1 MTESSR
7 PQPEQTLEAYLD
19 GLLEGPEREAFERR
33 IEKQPDL
40 QAAVRQQRAIDSALK
55 RVIGSPPLARLN
67 RAPDPTTAARSP
79 ATSATGAWRLAVKR
93 LAVAAALAGGVFGA
107 WQIFN
112 VLRPDSGGY
121 QPMAWRNLETVYR
134 DEIETGFEPSWVCEN
149 DEEFRQSFS
158 KSHGQPLL
166 LAQLPD
172 RVSALGLAYC
182 NSITLKTTYLLAT
195 VEDERVIVF
204 VDRRDRDP
212 GQTLSPGSDLHLYS
226 RQVGSLVLYELSPL
240 DQPRLLDHFY
250 DPDG

>member
-19 GLLEGPEREAFERR
+19 GLLEGPEREACEGR
-33 IEKQPDL
+33 IGKQPDL
-40 QAAVRQQRAIDSALK
+40 QAAVRQHRAIDSALK
-55 RVIGSPPLARLN
+55 RVIGPPPQVRLN
-67 RAPDPTTAARSP
+67 RAPDAAGPARSP
-79 ATSATGAWRLAVKR
+79 ATGGWRLAVKR
-93 LAVAAALAGGVFGA
+93 LAVAAALTGGVFGA
-107 WQIFN
+107 WQIYS

-134 DEIETGFEPSWVCEN
+134 DEIESGFEPSWVCEN

-182 NSITLKTTYLLAT
+182 NSITSGHTHAAA
-195 VEDERVIVF
+195 RH
-204 VDRRDRDP
+204 
-212 GQTLSPGSDLHLYS
+212 PGSDPNLPGDLQHC
-226 RQVGSLVLYELSPL
+226 
-240 DQPRLLDHFY
+240 
-250 DPDG
+250 

>member
-7 PQPEQTLEAYLD
+7 PQPEHTLEAYLD
-19 GLLEGPEREAFERR
+19 GLLEGPDREAFERR
-33 IEKQPDL
+33 IEEQPDL
-40 QAAVRQQRAIDSALK
+40 QAAVRQHRAVDSALK
-55 RVIGSPPLARLN
+55 RVIGPPPVARLDPAGDAAGPA
-67 RAPDPTTAARSP
+67 RAP
-79 ATSATGAWRLAVKR
+79 ATGGWRLAVKR

-107 WQIFN
+107 WQIYS
-112 VLRPDSGGY
+112 VLSPDAGGY
-121 QPMAWRNLETVYR
+121 QPMAWRSLETVYR
-134 DEIETGFEPSWVCEN
+134 NEIESGFEPSWVCEN

-195 VEDERVIVF
+195 VEGEPVIVF

-226 RQVGSLVLYELSPL
+226 RHVGSLVLYELSPL

>member
-40 QAAVRQQRAIDSALK
+40 QAAVRQHRAIDSALK
-55 RVIGSPPLARLN
+55 RVIGPPPQVRLN
-67 RAPDPTTAARSP
+67 RAPDAAGPARSP
-79 ATSATGAWRLAVKR
+79 ATGGWRLAVKR
-93 LAVAAALAGGVFGA
+93 LAVAAALTGGVFGA
-107 WQIFN
+107 WQIYS

-134 DEIETGFEPSWVCEN
+134 DEIESGFEPSWVCEN

-226 RQVGSLVLYELSPL
+226 RHVGSLVLYELSPL